1 MNSEKIV
8 RKCVLLLQEDRLD
21 DSIGAQVNFTV
32 LETRFKDHEM
42 DDPKKAG
49 FFEFR
54 LRDNS
59 CKTGAWIDGRLMKKV
74 KKLCR
79 GSSVWVGTSADE
91 EPNEFLLVVYGVYGV
106 KP

>member
-8 RKCVLLLQEDRLD
+8 RKCVLLLQEERLD
-21 DSIGAQVNFTV
+21 DSIEAQVNFTV

-49 FFEFR
+49 FFEFKI
-54 LRDNS
+54 RDNS
-59 CKTGAWIDGRLMKKV
+59 CKDSAWIDLKLMKKV

-79 GSSVWVGTSADE
+79 GKTIWVGTSPDDAE
-91 EPNEFLLVVYGVYGV
+91 NVLTLAVYGVYGV
-106 KP
+106 KQ